1 MINCVI
7 IFRVFSTKERGSEFV
22 GERFDFS
29 RELYSKEAVMKAA
42 YTFIDDFYLHLDCDE
57 NAYLV
62 EIEAREGK
70 KELNAKTFLNEVLI
84 QETRRIVDERT
95 KDIREMIY
103 ARAMAST
110 VIEEHPLEEPKE
122 AEDAER
128 ILMDWFEENE

>member
-1 MINCVI
+1 M
-7 IFRVFSTKERGSEFV
+7 

-128 ILMDWFEENE
+128 ILVDWFEENE

>member
-1 MINCVI
+1 M
-7 IFRVFSTKERGSEFV
+7 
-22 GERFDFS
+22 GEKFHFS

-57 NAYLV
+57 KEYLV

-70 KELNAKTFLNEVLI
+70 KKLKEKAFLNEVLI
-84 QETRRIVDERT
+84 QETRRLIDDRT
-95 KDIREMIY
+95 KEIREMIY

-128 ILMDWFEENE
+128 ILVDWFDENE

>member
-1 MINCVI
+1 M
-7 IFRVFSTKERGSEFV
+7 
-22 GERFDFS
+22 
-29 RELYSKEAVMKAA
+29 
-42 YTFIDDFYLHLDCDE
+42 
-57 NAYLV
+57 
-62 EIEAREGK
+62 
-70 KELNAKTFLNEVLI
+70 

-128 ILMDWFEENE
+128 ILVDWFEENE